1 MTTIQTRISFHAQ
14 TSVHQIR
21 PRKSQARRRMPGS
34 SPLLMRVAPE
44 VGRLAATP
52 ASRAGEPQRGRQLV
66 GDLPELL
73 SVERVPNGDVD
84 APEFVGAILEVEQ
97 GECATVWA
105 MRLNRP
111 VIGQAWLHSCLEV
124 TGSIG
129 TLSRWLTSCASP
141 AGGPSVATQMNL
153 FLWLT
158 A

>member
-84 APEFVGAILEVEQ
+84 APEFVGADRKS
-97 GECATVWA
+97 T
-105 MRLNRP
+105 RLNSRHGH
-111 VIGQAWLHSCLEV
+111 ISYAAFCL
-124 TGSIG
+124 TYDIS
-129 TLSRWLTSCASP
+129 L
-141 AGGPSVATQMNL
+141 
-153 FLWLT
+153 
-158 A
+158 